1 MANDGGGHG
10 GWCTVR
16 VRLRGAD
23 AHAAFQARHLQLG
36 FEPTV
41 VRYDEPAG
49 AGDAQRRR
57 GEPQPVGTCPL
68 ACQMGVV
75 QSRWDTAPTVAGD
88 DAEGVRTALC
98 SDMDGREVSTPQ
110 LWDDLV
116 AGEVS
121 FASCAALCTAVAL
134 FADATGLA
142 DTSTDAHAVLLS
154 VCMLLVFALGQV
166 R

>member
-1 MANDGGGHG
+1 
-10 GWCTVR
+10 
-16 VRLRGAD
+16 
-23 AHAAFQARHLQLG
+23 
-36 FEPTV
+36 
-41 VRYDEPAG
+41 
-49 AGDAQRRR
+49 
-57 GEPQPVGTCPL
+57 
-68 ACQMGVV
+68 
-75 QSRWDTAPTVAGD
+75 
-88 DAEGVRTALC
+88 
-98 SDMDGREVSTPQ
+98 MDGREVSTPQ